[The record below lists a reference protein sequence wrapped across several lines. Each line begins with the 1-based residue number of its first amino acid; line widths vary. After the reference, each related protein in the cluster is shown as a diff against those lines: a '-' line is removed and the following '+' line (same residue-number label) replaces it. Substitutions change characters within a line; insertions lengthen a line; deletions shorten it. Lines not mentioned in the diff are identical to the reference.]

1 MKARLNKVDC
11 WFIYVIGVIR
21 LAKKRCAPLMLR
33 LAWHSAGT
41 FVTWCKLQFYT
52 IKKMKSTSSTGSNEI
67 KSVIIKPPLILQFIA
82 AFSNDKNII
91 PVPAFYHTQ
100 WAPQYLEFVHL
111 RYNGAIYKIQV
122 RRHKERVYLADG
134 LENFRK
140 QLGIYESTT
149 IQFFAC
155 DHHSPFD
162 IHFIPTLERQTCGR
176 QRHSSRKHM
185 WTI

>member
-1 MKARLNKVDC
+1 MYLHLSIFMQK
-11 WFIYVIGVIR
+11 IIR
-21 LAKKRCAPLMLR
+21 
-33 LAWHSAGT
+33 
-41 FVTWCKLQFYT
+41 
-52 IKKMKSTSSTGSNEI
+52 
-67 KSVIIKPPLILQFIA
+67 
-82 AFSNDKNII
+82 
-91 PVPAFYHTQ
+91 VPAFYHTQ
-100 WAPQYLEFVHL
+100 CAPQYLESVHL
-111 RYNGAIYKIQV
+111 RYNGAIYEVGV

-185 WTI
+185 WTIQFTQEMVGAPEPLVS